1 MSVLVSLGRH
11 EEYGPSLQMPI
22 SLPGAVKAWLSSALI
37 EEKCGRPDII
47 MSSPVARAQATA
59 TLRSRAWGKIPLII
73 RDELEENADSVTT
86 AAFKIELAEEAA
98 AKRWQHVHLV
108 THAPTIARLNDGYAV
123 PLNTGDILVWKAE
136 SWEDMAENIKKS
148 SLIRSYKLAATA
160 QFADLV
166 RASAA
171 DKIDNIADLAE
182 WLAPK

>member
-1 MSVLVSLGRH
+1 M
-11 EEYGPSLQMPI
+11 
-22 SLPGAVKAWLSSALI
+22 
-37 EEKCGRPDII
+37 
-47 MSSPVARAQATA
+47 
-59 TLRSRAWGKIPLII
+59 

-108 THAPTIARLNDGYAV
+108 THAPTIARLNDGYAA
-123 PLNTGDILVWKAE
+123 PLNTGDVLVWKAE
-136 SWEDMAENIKKS
+136 NWEEMAENIKKS
-148 SLIRSYKLAATA
+148 SLIRSYKLISMP